1 MTHDPST
8 HGPALVMNNYVF
20 NLLYEEVEA
29 PEAEGSSELRGLGD
43 CDGSNQKPEKVAQQ
57 PFLKRAR
64 RVTAVCKE
72 SGLNKFLQ
80 EQEWRCHLVLMN
92 QQPVL
97 RKGTCSWDAAIS
109 GVHCLCHAY
118 SFK

>member
-1 MTHDPST
+1 M
-8 HGPALVMNNYVF
+8 MNNYVF

-92 QQPVL
+92 QQPA
-97 RKGTCSWDAAIS
+97 KG
-109 GVHCLCHAY
+109 
-118 SFK
+118 FKKGYMQLGCGQIWCALFMPRLQF